1 MWDVQQILWRD
12 LLLHVTRLTDPAT
25 MDRHENLSVQAL
37 PPLCQRPELQA
48 EYPELHAVVQ
58 ALVDTAVAGPAAPRD
73 WRNRRISHADR
84 DQQLTARFVEA
95 GIDPA
100 GGCVLGGIGGPPRAV
115 RPTAAEWPTMDN
127 MTLEQ
132 RVSAAVD
139 EVVAATN
146 PEQIVLFGSVAKGT
160 AGPESDIDLLVI
172 GDPRRH
178 ADGRR
183 TCARTGDEVDVFVTD
198 RASADRYRYSAAYLE
213 GIALGEGRTVYARDP
228 ERVLPAGEGMVK
240 RTRYDPDKAVEWVE
254 KARSRLKRF
263 ERDEEDDDKCESLA
277 DAAERALKAVIV
289 AGGQRVEHRHELDQ
303 LWTQANAAAGE
314 LPRRMDDAELK
325 ELTRYTGEALYPV
338 PGARELDPLKT
349 WTQLEAPVR
358 ALVEDAEQRVPNLV
372 EQTKRSIARET
383 AAPPPRPRIDPP
395 PPRAGG
401 QLRGR

>member
-1 MWDVQQILWRD
+1 
-12 LLLHVTRLTDPAT
+12 
-25 MDRHENLSVQAL
+25 
-37 PPLCQRPELQA
+37 
-48 EYPELHAVVQ
+48 
-58 ALVDTAVAGPAAPRD
+58 
-73 WRNRRISHADR
+73 
-84 DQQLTARFVEA
+84 
-95 GIDPA
+95 
-100 GGCVLGGIGGPPRAV
+100 
-115 RPTAAEWPTMDN
+115 
-127 MTLEQ
+127 
-132 RVSAAVD
+132 
-139 EVVAATN
+139 
-146 PEQIVLFGSVAKGT
+146 
-160 AGPESDIDLLVI
+160 
-172 GDPRRH
+172 
-178 ADGRR
+178 
-183 TCARTGDEVDVFVTD
+183 
-198 RASADRYRYSAAYLE
+198 
-213 GIALGEGRTVYARDP
+213 
-228 ERVLPAGEGMVK
+228 MVK

-338 PGARELDPLKT
+338 PGARKLDPLKT

-401 QLRGR
+401 QSRGR

>member
-1 MWDVQQILWRD
+1 
-12 LLLHVTRLTDPAT
+12 
-25 MDRHENLSVQAL
+25 
-37 PPLCQRPELQA
+37 
-48 EYPELHAVVQ
+48 
-58 ALVDTAVAGPAAPRD
+58 
-73 WRNRRISHADR
+73 
-84 DQQLTARFVEA
+84 
-95 GIDPA
+95 
-100 GGCVLGGIGGPPRAV
+100 
-115 RPTAAEWPTMDN
+115 

-139 EVVAATN
+139 EVIAATN

-198 RASADRYRYSAAYLE
+198 RASAERYRYSAAYLE

-228 ERVLPAGEGMVK
+228 ERVLAAGNEMVK

-263 ERDEEDDDKCESLA
+263 ERDDEDDDKCESLA
-277 DAAERALKAVIV
+277 DAVERALKALIV

-303 LWTQANAAAGE
+303 LWTQAKAAAGK
-314 LPRRMDDAELK
+314 LPRRMDDAKLR
-325 ELTRYTGEALYPV
+325 ELTRYTGEALYPA
-338 PGARELDPLKT
+338 PGARELDPRKT

-358 ALVEDAEQRVPNLV
+358 ALVEDAEQRIPNLV

-383 AAPPPRPRIDPP
+383 AAPPARPRIEAPP
-395 PPRAGG
+395 PHGG
-401 QLRGR
+401 GRSRGR